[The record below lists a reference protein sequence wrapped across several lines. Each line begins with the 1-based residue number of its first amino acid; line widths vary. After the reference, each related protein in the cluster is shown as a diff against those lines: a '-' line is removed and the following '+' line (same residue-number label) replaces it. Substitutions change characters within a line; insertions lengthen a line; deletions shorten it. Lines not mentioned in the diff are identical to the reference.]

1 LTITTSTGYYETV
14 SGTIYIGT
22 DDYGYST
29 GSFELETLPDPT
41 PPTIT
46 WEDNIATGGVWS

>member
-1 LTITTSTGYYETV
+1 MITTSTGYYETV

-29 GSFELETLPDPT
+29 GSFELKTLPDPT

-46 WEDNIATGGVWS
+46 WNNNISTGGIRE